1 MKFIKNYKSITKN
14 ELLNK
19 LKEERLSG
27 EVGYY
32 DLPENSKI
40 LIDDA
45 KKFSASQIVVI
56 GIGGSNLGTMA
67 IDSLLRHTGEYREI
81 IYLENTDPIDLNEKF
96 SKIKKDA
103 LFIVVSKSGNTVE
116 TLTIFK
122 TVMAV
127 FNPKS
132 DRLIVITD
140 KDSNLDKW
148 AKEKG
153 VKTFYIPKNVGG
165 RFSVLSAVGIVPL
178 SIAGYNTNSLLDG
191 AKSFRDSLFEGKEDH
206 LLEKAIFFYENANRY
221 NINVLFAYSEYLRN
235 FVRWYVQLWG
245 ESLGKDNKGLTPI
258 GLIGP
263 VDQHSFLQLIM
274 DGPKD
279 KTVTFLKIEDFVSDL
294 KISATKLEYLDK
306 VDCFEGMSFN
316 ELINRQCDATYEA
329 VKSRDI
335 PVDKIV
341 LSRLDEDNI
350 GKLIMYYEML
360 TSAMGILFGINA
372 YNQPAVEIGKKILF
386 KAIKCE

>member
-1 MKFIKNYKSITKN
+1 MKFIKNYKSITKE

-32 DLPENSKI
+32 DLPENSQV
-40 LIDDA
+40 LINDA
-45 KKFSASQIVVI
+45 KKINANQIVVI

-67 IDSLLRHTGEYREI
+67 IDSLLRHTGKYKEI

-96 SKIKKDA
+96 QKINKDA

-122 TVMAV
+122 TVMATFKPS
-127 FNPKS
+127 FNQ
-132 DRLIVITD
+132 IIAITD
-140 KDSNLDKW
+140 KDSSLDKW
-148 AKEKG
+148 ARKNG

-178 SIAGYNTNSLLDG
+178 TIAGYDTKVLLNG
-191 AKSFRDSLFEGKEDH
+191 AKEFRDSLFEGNENH
-206 LLEKAIFFYENANRY
+206 LLEKAIFFYENSNRY

-245 ESLGKDNKGLTPI
+245 ESLGKDSKGLTPI

-279 KTVTFLKIEDFVSDL
+279 KTVTFLKVEDFISDL
-294 KISATKLEYLDK
+294 KISNIKLEYLDK
-306 VDCFEGMSFN
+306 ADCFEGMSFN
-316 ELINRQCDATYEA
+316 ELINAQCDATYEA
-329 VKSRDI
+329 VKSKDI

-341 LSRLDEDNI
+341 LSRLDEENI
-350 GKLIMYYEML
+350 GKLIMYYEIL
-360 TSAMGILFGINA
+360 TSAMGILFSINA

-386 KAIKCE
+386 RSVKCE

>member
-1 MKFIKNYKSITKN
+1 MKFFN
-14 ELLNK
+14 ELKSVTPKELLEK
-19 LKEERLSG
+19 IKEERFSG

-32 DLPENSKI
+32 DLPESSLG
-40 LIDDA
+40 LIDEA
-45 KKFSASQIVVI
+45 KEIKANQIAVI

-67 IDSLLRHTGEYREI
+67 VDSLLKHTGEYTEI

-96 SKIKKDA
+96 RKIRNDA

-127 FNPKS
+127 FKPKPEQ
-132 DRLIVITD
+132 IVAITD
-140 KDSNLDKW
+140 KDSNLHKW
-148 AKEKG
+148 AEKQG
-153 VKTFYIPKNVGG
+153 VKTFFIPKNVGG
-165 RFSVLSAVGIVPL
+165 RFSVLSAVGIIPL
-178 SIAGYNTNSLLDG
+178 TIAGYNTKTLLKG
-191 AKSFRDSLFEGKEDH
+191 AGEFRDSFFKLKEEH
-206 LLEKAIFFYENANRY
+206 LLKKAIFFYENANRY

-245 ESLGKDNKGLTPI
+245 ESLGKEGKGLTPI

-274 DGPKD
+274 DGAKD
-279 KTVTFLKIEDFVSDL
+279 KTVTFLKIEEFLSDIDIPNLDLDYL
-294 KISATKLEYLDK
+294 KK
-306 VDCFEGMSFN
+306 VDCFDGMSFN

-329 VKSRDI
+329 VKSKEI
-335 PVDKIV
+335 PVDKIIMTKI
-341 LSRLDEDNI
+341 DEENI
-350 GKLIMYYEML
+350 GKLIMYYELL
-360 TSAMGILFGINA
+360 TSCMGILFGINA

-386 KAIKCE
+386 EKIKCE